1 MNEYEVIVVVTTQHK
16 LHVIADSVN
25 EACEL
30 ALADQG
36 TLIESNDLPPTI
48 KPPKRLA
55 RVHE

>member
-16 LHVIADSVN
+16 LHVVADSVN

-36 TLIESNDLPPTI
+36 SVIESITLPPTI

-55 RVHE
+55 RTHE